1 MGGRTDAD
9 ADVEYDRKYKRDL
22 THPVSSFSKSGG
34 GVERTSM
41 MTFVNALT
49 ICTFRVSVA
58 PYVQEEGWTY
68 HQPYEREHQCQP
80 RRHKKQ
86 VNGMA

>member
-1 MGGRTDAD
+1 
-9 ADVEYDRKYKRDL
+9 
-22 THPVSSFSKSGG
+22 
-34 GVERTSM
+34 M

-58 PYVQEEGWTY
+58 PYVQGEGWTY